1 MQLLLS
7 PAAPQ
12 TGARS
17 SRYTTPWSPHT
28 GHMSP
33 PGPGQ
38 TWVVR
43 RYKIPP
49 PSGDRDQVARLI
61 NKVLSLGLVKVEL

>member
-33 PGPGQ
+33 AQ

-43 RYKIPP
+43 RYKIPS